1 MIGKTNQLEMIKKVI
16 LSCLKIFG
24 LIMMSLEKSKEN
36 VLLKKCFNPSTIILR
51 VVIMNLGT
59 TFKPLMRKLIIGM
72 KNPHISITL
81 LSSKEWK
88 GNYQRSKI
96 LTLHLLCLTLVMLL
110 QLIIYLQLVIL
121 LSTHLQ
127 LDIFKKEVSI
137 R

>member
-1 MIGKTNQLEMIKKVI
+1 MIGKMNQLEMIQMEI

-24 LIMMSLEKSKEN
+24 LIMKSLELSNKN

-59 TFKPLMRKLIIGM
+59 TLKLLMRKLIIGM
-72 KNPHISITL
+72 KNPHISIIL

-88 GNYQRSKI
+88 KNYQRSKI
-96 LTLHLLCLTLVMLL
+96 LTLHLLYLTLVMLL

-127 LDIFKKEVSI
+127 LDISKKEVLI